1 MSTTLAVGDKAPS
14 FKSID
19 QNGQPISL
27 ADFKGKKVALFF
39 YPKDNTPTCTKQACN
54 LNENMQSLQNAGI
67 VVVGI
72 SVDGE
77 KSHKSF
83 ALKFNLSYP
92 LVVDEDKS
100 IVEAYGVWGEKKMYG
115 RAYMGTHRVTFL
127 INEKGKIDH
136 IIDKVEATKHAT
148 QILKLWCE
156 K

>member
-1 MSTTLAVGDKAPS
+1 MSTTLVVGDKAPA

-27 ADFKGKKVALFF
+27 ADYKGKKLALFF

-54 LNENMQSLQNAGI
+54 LSENWQSLQDAGI
-67 VVVGI
+67 EVVGI

-83 ALKFNLSYP
+83 AQKFNLSYP
-92 LVVDEDKS
+92 LVVDENKS

-136 IIDKVEATKHAT
+136 IIDKVEAAKHAA
-148 QILKLWCE
+148 QILKLWQV
-156 K
+156 